1 MVILLLGILALS
13 VTPLDSYRTFNLE
26 MAALRVTQ
34 DLHYAHELAAIKNT
48 NCGILFNVNG
58 TYTVYEGTSATPAT
72 DPLRRQPAIID
83 LGTLF
88 KNVQILSN
96 VQFEFDPLGRPVT
109 GGGQTVQVG
118 DGIGT
123 VTLLVTANTGIVQR
137 Q

>member
-1 MVILLLGILALS
+1 
-13 VTPLDSYRTFNLE
+13 

-48 NCGILFNVNG
+48 NCGVLFNVNG
-58 TYTVYEGTSATPAT
+58 TYTVYEGSTATPAT
-72 DPLRRQPAIID
+72 DPLKREPAIID